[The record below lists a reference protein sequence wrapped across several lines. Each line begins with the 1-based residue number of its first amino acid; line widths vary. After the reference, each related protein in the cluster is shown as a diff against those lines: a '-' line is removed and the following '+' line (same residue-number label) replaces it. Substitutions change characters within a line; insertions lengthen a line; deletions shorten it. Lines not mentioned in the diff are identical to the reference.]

1 MYRII
6 VVIDM
11 AIKIRGCYKTIKVS
25 GETENIFVTSKAI
38 GRAANKGNDTLKEV
52 ELIDD
57 ITTVSESAFEDC
69 TSLTTVTLPPSLK
82 RIEQNAFI
90 GCTALQK
97 VVTSDSLDEV
107 DCWLGNRGVAKLTL
121 FNPSS
126 DELVNY
132 LKQGYAMDFHYK
144 GESRGDHWA

>member
-1 MYRII
+1 MNE
-6 VVIDM
+6 
-11 AIKIRGCYKTIKVS
+11 KYKFGKHTRMVLKRLVNN
-25 GETENIFVTSKAI
+25 ETQINIFNSEDDYIGNVYQGDDSLTEIEIRDNVIAI
-38 GRAANKGNDTLKEV
+38 HNE
-52 ELIDD
+52 
-57 ITTVSESAFEDC
+57 AFMNC
-69 TSLTTVTLPPSLK
+69 TSLTTVTLPSSLK

-90 GCTALQK
+90 GCTALQN
-97 VVTSDSLDEV
+97 VVTPDSLDEV